1 MYGETKDNASHSEQ
15 LLVWHCLWCAGGWE
29 QLSVQEGGE
38 DSDEEEEEREGMKKD
53 EGEEGEE
60 GEVSCTV

>member
-1 MYGETKDNASHSEQ
+1 M
-15 LLVWHCLWCAGGWE
+15 
-29 QLSVQEGGE
+29 SVQEGGE

-60 GEVSCTV
+60 GEVRCTDFLHVLILQVNKSCDVAT

>member
-1 MYGETKDNASHSEQ
+1 M
-15 LLVWHCLWCAGGWE
+15 CAGGWE

-60 GEVSCTV
+60 GEVRCTDFLHVLILQVNKSCDVAT